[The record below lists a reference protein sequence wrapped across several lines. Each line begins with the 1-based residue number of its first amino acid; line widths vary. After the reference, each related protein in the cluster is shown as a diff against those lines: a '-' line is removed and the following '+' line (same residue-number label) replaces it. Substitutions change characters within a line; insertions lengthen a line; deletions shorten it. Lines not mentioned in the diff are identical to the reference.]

1 MSHGIIGGIL
11 GIAIAFVLDFIGVDT
26 YVLEFLQP
34 YLTFT
39 LNLYHFYGLFG
50 FLGVIAGILPW

>member
-1 MSHGIIGGIL
+1 MIKGIIGFIL
-11 GIAIAFVLDFIGVDT
+11 GMAIASVLDYLEVDT

-39 LNLYHFYGLFG
+39 LNEDHFYGLFG
-50 FLGVIAGILPW
+50 LLGMIAGIFSW

>member
-1 MSHGIIGGIL
+1 MISGLIGGIL
-11 GIAIAFVLDFIGVDT
+11 GMAIAFVLDFLGADT

-34 YLTFT
+34 YLNFT

-50 FLGVIAGILPW
+50 FLGAIAGILPW